1 MSKIF
6 TGAHD
11 KELEF
16 TANKELDAARR
27 KKNGDGSMTFVSINL
42 SVLGNSAGR
51 NKTMGQEV
59 VGSTGGSFQALY
71 GSEYCVADLTIPF
84 EWEFG
89 KKNMTKIMGKISS
102 IQTKLSKQLTKIQGK
117 LTPEQEETLKDSA
130 MRSQAIREAKEEIRT
145 NGDDDFD
152 QNTFNKSNAGVRAGV
167 MSDMSLNAGI
177 ECSAA
182 VGINSEEAKSAK
194 DRGWK
199 TAAGESGIL
208 TFRTKEKGLKSVYL
222 MDSDR
227 VIEAQDYVYE
237 IGSQIQKV
245 VQDNIKSG
253 WANEISLNIL
263 EKIDELIKDDSSIQV
278 KNIPA
283 YTANELDRIREYK
296 QAIVKD
302 YDSRMASFE

>member
-6 TGAHD
+6 TGTHD

-16 TANKELDAARR
+16 TANKDLDAARR
-27 KKNGDGSMTFVSINL
+27 QKNGDGSMTFVSINL

-84 EWEFG
+84 EWGFG
-89 KKNMTKIMGKISS
+89 KANMTKIMGKISS
-102 IQTKLSKQLTKIQGK
+102 IQTKLSKQLTKIQGT
-117 LTPEQEETLKDSA
+117 LTPEQEETLRDSA

-182 VGINSEEAKSAK
+182 VGINSEEAKSAR
-194 DRGWK
+194 DRGWR

-227 VIEAQDYVYE
+227 VIEAQNYVYE
-237 IGSQIQKV
+237 IGSQIQKT
-245 VQDNIKSG
+245 VQDQIKSG

-263 EKIDELIKDDSSIQV
+263 EKIDEMIKDDPNTQT
-278 KNIPA
+278 KNIQA
-283 YTANELDRIREYK
+283 YTADELDRIRSYK